1 MESKPAS
8 WSSQTKAFVTL
19 IILVIIGYLLYKFN
33 AAITPLVLSV
43 IVAFVLSPLVSGVQ
57 RRLRLKRSLAALLVY
72 LVMIAFI
79 ITAGILLA
87 PVIVNQFNHFIR
99 SIRDLLEEA
108 KALFS
113 GPIIYAGLKLN
124 GPEVLSRIENMI
136 QTWTEPLVGSA
147 LDFLATLVESV
158 VWGIFITFISFY
170 LILDSAKL
178 IGWIDHLVLPPFRA
192 EFIRVREEVNLVWS
206 AFFRGQLLLSMIVMS
221 IITIVCLVIGM
232 PYALVMGIM
241 MGLMEFI
248 PSVGHGIW
256 LVTASV
262 IALLAGSTWIPIPNW
277 AFWLLVLGIHLI
289 FTQFDL
295 NYLIPR
301 IIGRS
306 VHLSPLVVLIGI
318 IVGAS
323 LGGVLGIA
331 LAAPTIASLRVIMRY
346 IGSRLFDESLSDDI
360 LTPPLPPPELR
371 WWHQRRI
378 KNNRRD

>member
-1 MESKPAS
+1 MESKPGS

-19 IILVIIGYLLYKFN
+19 IILVIVGFLLYKFN
-33 AAITPLVLSV
+33 TAIAPLVLSV
-43 IVAFVLSPLVSGVQ
+43 IVAFVLSPLVGSVQ
-57 RRLRLKRSLAALLVY
+57 WRLRLKRSLAALLVY
-72 LVMIAFI
+72 LVLIAFI
-79 ITAGILLA
+79 ITAGILLT
-87 PVIVNQFNHFIR
+87 PVIVNQFSHFIR

-108 KALFS
+108 KDLFS

-136 QTWTEPLVGSA
+136 QTWSEPLVGSA
-147 LDFLATLVESV
+147 LDFLARLVESV

-170 LILDSAKL
+170 LILDSTKL

-192 EFIRVREEVNLVWS
+192 EFIRLREEVNLVWS
-206 AFFRGQLLLSMIVMS
+206 AFFRGQLLLSLIVMS
-221 IITIVCLVIGM
+221 IMTIVCLVIGM

-346 IGSRLFDESLSDDI
+346 IGSRLFDESLPDDN